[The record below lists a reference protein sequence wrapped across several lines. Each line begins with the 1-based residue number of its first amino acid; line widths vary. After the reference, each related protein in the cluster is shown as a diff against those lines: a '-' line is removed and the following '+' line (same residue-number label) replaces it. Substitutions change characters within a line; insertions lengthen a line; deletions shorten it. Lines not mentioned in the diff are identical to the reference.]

1 MNNYEVKQ
9 LLRSAVQKNK
19 VLHSYMFIG
28 SKLTQKEEEAMRFT
42 KNILCLS
49 DDTRPCEECK
59 SCVEIKN
66 GNHPDFIKIRLEDD
80 INSIKIEQIR
90 KLQEDI
96 IKKPIVSEKKVYII
110 KDSDKMT
117 VGAQNCLLKTLEEP
131 PEYAIIILLVENEN
145 VILNTIKSRC
155 TKIIFT
161 EETEKE
167 MTEEQRKIYSELEKI
182 FCNIDN
188 YTLLDVLNKVD
199 ILYKGEKSIFEIL
212 EYINVILYK
221 NITNDKRN
229 VEYITYVE
237 ETKKRIQSNANYN
250 MCIDNLLISIW
261 KK

>member
-9 LLRSAVQKNK
+9 LLKNAVQKNK

-28 SKLTQKEEEAMRFT
+28 SKLTQKAEVAKEFAQE
-42 KNILCLS
+42 ILCLS
-49 DDTRPCEECK
+49 KENVPCEECK

-66 GNHPDFIKIRLEDD
+66 LNHPDFIRIKLEDD

-96 IKKPIVSEKKVYII
+96 VKKPIVSEKKVYII
-110 KDSDKMT
+110 EDSDKMT

-145 VILNTIKSRC
+145 LILNTIKSRC

-167 MTEEQRKIYSELEKI
+167 MTEEQRNIYSELERI

-188 YTLLDVLNKVD
+188 YTLLDVLNKLD
-199 ILYKGEKSIFEIL
+199 ILYKGEKNIFEIL

-221 NITNDKRN
+221 NITTDKRN
-229 VEYITYVE
+229 IEYITYVE
-237 ETKKRIQSNANYN
+237 ETKRRLQLNANYN
-250 MCIDNLLISIW
+250 MCIDNLLIKIW
-261 KK
+261 GK